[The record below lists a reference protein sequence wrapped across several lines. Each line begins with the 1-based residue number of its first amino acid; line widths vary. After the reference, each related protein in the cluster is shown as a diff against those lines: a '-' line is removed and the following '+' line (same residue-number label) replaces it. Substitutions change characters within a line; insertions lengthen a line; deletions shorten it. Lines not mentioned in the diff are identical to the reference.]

1 MKMTVL
7 LFDID
12 NTLLDFDKAEYMAL
26 GKIFEQYHIED
37 TKENRAIYSSEN
49 KALWRSHE
57 AGEISREELL
67 STRFA
72 NAFRALG
79 VKEAYDASVVDAA
92 YQLHLAQG
100 HELMD
105 HAMELLDCLAQEATE
120 MYIVSNGT
128 SKVSRPRILESGIA
142 GYFKEIFISEEIGK
156 HKPSKEFFDYVFEH
170 IDHAA
175 DKDFAIVGDTLATDI
190 LGGKNAGIK
199 TIWYNPKHLEAQ
211 KDLTPDCVIEDL
223 LEIPSLPVLA

>member
-1 MKMTVL
+1 MTVL

-37 TKENRAIYSSEN
+37 TKENRAIYSREN

-67 STRFA
+67 TTRFA
-72 NAFRALG
+72 KAFRALG
-79 VKEAYDASVVDAA
+79 VTEVYDASAVDAT
-92 YQLHLAQG
+92 YQRYLAQG
-100 HELMD
+100 HELIF
-105 HAMELLDCLAQEATE
+105 HAKELLDRLAQEKRE

-128 SKVSRPRILESGIA
+128 SKVSRPRILESGIER
-142 GYFKEIFISEEIGK
+142 YFKDIFISEEIGK
-156 HKPSKEFFDYVFEH
+156 HKPSKEFFDYVFDH
-170 IDHAA
+170 IDHA
-175 DKDFAIVGDTLATDI
+175 DEKDFAIVGDTLTTDI

-199 TIWYNPKHLEAQ
+199 TIWYNPKHLSTQEE
-211 KDLTPDCVIEDL
+211 LVPDCEIEDL
-223 LEIPSLPVLA
+223 LEIPFLPVLS

>member
-1 MKMTVL
+1 MTVL

-12 NTLLDFDKAEYMAL
+12 NTLLDFDKAEYTAL

-37 TKENRAIYSSEN
+37 TPENRAIYSREN

-57 AGEISREELL
+57 AGEISRETLL

-72 NAFRALG
+72 NAFLALG
-79 VKEAYDASVVDAA
+79 VNEEYSASAVDAE
-92 YQLHLAQG
+92 YQLYLAQG

-105 HAMELLDCLAQEATE
+105 NAMELLNQLNQEGTE

-142 GYFKEIFISEEIGK
+142 GYFQDIFISEEIGK
-156 HKPSKEFFDYVFEH
+156 HKPSKAFFDYVFDH
-170 IDHAA
+170 IEDAQS
-175 DKDFAIVGDTLATDI
+175 KEFAIVGDTLATDI

-199 TIWYNPKHLEAQ
+199 TIWYNPKHLIAQ
-211 KDLTPDCVIEDL
+211 KDLAPDWMIEDL
-223 LEIPSLPVLA
+223 LEIPSLSVLA

>member
-12 NTLLDFDKAEYMAL
+12 NTLLDFDKAEYRAL
-26 GKIFEQYHIED
+26 GKIFEQHHIED
-37 TKENRAIYSSEN
+37 TKENRAIYSREN

-72 NAFRALG
+72 HAFTALG
-79 VKEAYDASVVDAA
+79 VEEAYDASAVDAA
-92 YQLHLAQG
+92 YQVYLAQG

-105 HAMELLDCLAQEATE
+105 HAMELLDQLKQEETE

-142 GYFKEIFISEEIGK
+142 GYFEEIFISEEIGK
-156 HKPSKEFFDYVFEH
+156 HKPSKAFFDYVFDH
-170 IDHAA
+170 IDQAEE
-175 DKDFAIVGDTLATDI
+175 KDFAIVGDTLATDI

-199 TIWYNPKHLEAQ
+199 TIWYNPKHLSVQ
-211 KDLTPDCVIEDL
+211 GDLKPDCEIEDL
-223 LEIPSLPVLA
+223 LEIPSLTVLA